1 VAALVNQCRNYGAS
15 ITEAAHFLP
24 ERIVSNA
31 EVSALVD
38 TTDEWIRERTGIVER
53 RFLDRDKPTSH
64 MAIQVAKSLIEKSD
78 IDPLTID
85 LVIVATVTPDMV
97 FPATACIVQAAVG
110 AKNAWAYDLSAAC
123 SGFVYA
129 LVTASQFIH
138 SGAHRR
144 VMVIGAD
151 KMSSILDMK
160 DRNTC
165 ILFGDG
171 AGGIILDRSEN
182 SSIGLLDFLHC
193 SDGSDIDSL
202 NVLGGGSLNP
212 SSHGTV
218 DKGLHFVRQDGRLVF
233 KFAVRKMAEV
243 SADLLDR
250 NGLSGQ
256 DLKLFIPH
264 QANLRIIESA
274 AERLKLSPEKIL
286 VNIEKYA
293 NTTAATIPIALSQA
307 CDEKRLQAGDLLLM
321 TGVGAGLTWGSAL
334 YRWGGDCD

>member
-1 VAALVNQCRNYGAS
+1 MEQWRKYGAVV
-15 ITEAAHFLP
+15 TEAAHFLP
-24 ERIVSNA
+24 ERIVTNA
-31 EVSALVD
+31 DVSELVD
-38 TTDEWIRERTGIVER
+38 TTDEWIRERTGIEER
-53 RFLDRDKPTSH
+53 RFLDQDKPTSY
-64 MAIQVAKSLIEKSD
+64 MAIQVARSLLEKSN

-138 SGAHRR
+138 TGAHRR

-151 KMSSILDMK
+151 KMSSILDMN

-165 ILFGDG
+165 VLFGDG
-171 AGGIILDRSEN
+171 AGGVILDRSEDC
-182 SSIGLLDFLHC
+182 STGLLDFLHLA
-193 SDGSDIDSL
+193 DGSDIDSL

-212 SSHGTV
+212 ASHESV
-218 DKGLHFVRQDGRLVF
+218 DQGLHFVRQDGRSVF

-243 SADLLDR
+243 SADLLNR
-250 NGLSGQ
+250 NELSGE

-264 QANLRIIESA
+264 QANLRIIDAA
-274 AERLKLSPEKIL
+274 AERLKLPPEKVL
-286 VNIEKYA
+286 VNIDRYA

-307 CDEKRLQAGDLLLM
+307 CDEKRLQAGDLVLM

-334 YRWGGDCD
+334 YRWGGDYD

>member
-1 VAALVNQCRNYGAS
+1 MQQWRKYGAV

-24 ERIVSNA
+24 ERVVTNA
-31 EVSALVD
+31 EVSELVD
-38 TTDEWIRERTGIVER
+38 TTDEWIQERTGIEER
-53 RFLDRDKPTSH
+53 RFLDRDKPTSY
-64 MAIQVAKSLIEKSD
+64 MAIQVARSLLEKSN

-85 LVIVATVTPDMV
+85 LVIIATVTPDMV

-129 LVTASQFIH
+129 LVTASQFIQ

-165 ILFGDG
+165 VLFGDG
-171 AGGIILDRSEN
+171 AGGVILDRSGD
-182 SSIGLLDFLHC
+182 SSMGLLDFLHC
-193 SDGSDIDSL
+193 ADGSNTDSL

-212 SSHGTV
+212 ASHVSV
-218 DKGLHFVRQDGRLVF
+218 DQGLHFVRQDGRSVF
-233 KFAVRKMAEV
+233 KFAVSKMAEV
-243 SADLLDR
+243 SSELLSR
-250 NGLSGQ
+250 NGLKGQ
-256 DLKLFIPH
+256 DLRLFIPH
-264 QANLRIIESA
+264 QANLRIIDAA
-274 AERLKLSPEKIL
+274 AERLKLPPEKVV
-286 VNIEKYA
+286 VNIDRYA

-307 CDEKRLQAGDLLLM
+307 CDKERLKTGDLLLM

-334 YRWGGDCD
+334 YCWGEDCD